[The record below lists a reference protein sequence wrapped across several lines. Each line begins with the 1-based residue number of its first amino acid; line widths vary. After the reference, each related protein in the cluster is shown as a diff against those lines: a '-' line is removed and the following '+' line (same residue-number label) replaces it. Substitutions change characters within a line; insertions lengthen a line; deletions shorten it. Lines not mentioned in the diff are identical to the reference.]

1 MTPVTNGKP
10 DPRRCGIALDA
21 MALDRHGSPRD
32 ALVDQLLALEESS
45 KIHFLQ
51 PGTVYR
57 QSQHPRTPADVQ
69 KVMRDQIFTLP
80 TSLTPDEQQRR
91 QKVLAVMRGNSMTNR
106 HDADANILFEA
117 EKHSCGYV
125 ITEDKRILQNKQRLE
140 AILGPPLCITTLADF
155 LQIYD
160 TFVEEEREREKLMAT
175 LR

>member
-1 MTPVTNGKP
+1 
-10 DPRRCGIALDA
+10 
-21 MALDRHGSPRD
+21 
-32 ALVDQLLALEESS
+32 
-45 KIHFLQ
+45 
-51 PGTVYR
+51 
-57 QSQHPRTPADVQ
+57 
-69 KVMRDQIFTLP
+69 
-80 TSLTPDEQQRR
+80 
-91 QKVLAVMRGNSMTNR
+91 VLAVMRGNSMTNR